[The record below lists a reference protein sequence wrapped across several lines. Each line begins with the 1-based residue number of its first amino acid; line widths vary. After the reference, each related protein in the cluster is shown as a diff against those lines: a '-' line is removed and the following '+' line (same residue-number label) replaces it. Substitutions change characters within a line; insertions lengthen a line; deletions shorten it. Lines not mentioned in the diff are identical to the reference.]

1 MYSDWSSRS
10 TVPKLEIRLGFVDSM
25 NMPDSVNM
33 LTRFREYTSWMLFT
47 QGYKLPKRFVLCR
60 GYPRRVLYLEDSR
73 FLYNPYDNYTSVQR
87 FIFYL
92 IFPWHENTER
102 STIILIQWNFSN
114 LRFLLILIM
123 TWTISQK
130 LKHPWTQLF
139 LTSNSILPNLSLFLI
154 L

>member
-1 MYSDWSSRS
+1 MFHECNNTLFPVHVFWLILSIK
-10 TVPKLEIRLGFVDSM
+10 VPKLEIRLGFVDSM

-92 IFPWHENTER
+92 IFPWHEKER
-102 STIILIQWNFSN
+102 TNKTFNYYLNSMKFFQSTFPTDTHNDVSHF
-114 LRFLLILIM
+114 
-123 TWTISQK
+123 TKT
-130 LKHPWTQLF
+130 
-139 LTSNSILPNLSLFLI
+139 
-154 L
+154 